1 MSRPT
6 AWHRTALDRVPGG
19 RDGRR
24 MLVVSI
30 VDKTG
35 TGLWAGC
42 TALYFTYVSGL
53 GLGQVGL
60 LMTISGGVGVAGAP
74 LAGRLADR
82 FPLVRLIAAAQLLR
96 AVALL
101 ALLTTDDFLLLTLFS
116 ALGALPDRAGSVL
129 VKLFA
134 ARLAGSERVRYQ
146 AIQRTTVNI
155 GWSIGGLG
163 AAAALATG
171 STRVYG
177 LLLIGN
183 VVSYAV
189 IAALTLR
196 CAEPPA
202 PARVVTG
209 STGSTGSKSPKSP
222 KSPDSPDGSAGSTG
236 SGGDTPV
243 TKPANPWRD
252 RTFLGYVA
260 TDAAL
265 YLDDTILQVAI
276 PLWLIHATTA
286 PVGLA
291 PLLLVLNTVLV
302 VLFQVPL
309 ARFGAT
315 TRAARRLVIPLTG
328 LFLLGTLA
336 LAASATGGP
345 AVAITALS
353 VAVTALTFAE
363 IIHATSSWE
372 LSVALAPAEAQ
383 GAYVGVHGLAQSGQ
397 RFAGPLVVTG
407 VMSVGALA
415 WPVLGLAL
423 IAAGAAQY
431 RLIRDRVDAVDPP
444 APSLSVAKVTVSE
457 H

>member
-6 AWHRTALDRVPGG
+6 AWHRTALDRIPGG

-24 MLVVSI
+24 MLLVSI
-30 VDKTG
+30 IDKTG

-60 LMTISGGVGVAGAP
+60 LMTVSGGIGIAGAP

-82 FPLVRLIAAAQLLR
+82 FPLVRVIAAAQLMR
-96 AVALL
+96 GAALL
-101 ALLTTDDFLLLTLFS
+101 ALLTTDNFFLLTLYS

-129 VKLFA
+129 IKLYA
-134 ARLAGSERVRYQ
+134 ARLAGSDRVRYQ

-155 GWSIGGLG
+155 GWSLGGLG

-171 STRVYG
+171 STRAYG
-177 LLLIGN
+177 LLLVGN
-183 VVSYAV
+183 VVTYLV

-202 PARVVTG
+202 PTRVVATATATTADG
-209 STGSTGSKSPKSP
+209 PKQ
-222 KSPDSPDGSAGSTG
+222 
-236 SGGDTPV
+236 V
-243 TKPANPWRD
+243 RPANPWRD
-252 RTFLGYVA
+252 RTFLAYTA
-260 TDAAL
+260 TEAAL
-265 YLDDTILQVAI
+265 FLDDTILQVAI
-276 PLWLIHATTA
+276 PLWIVHATAA

-302 VLFQVPL
+302 VAFQVPL

-315 TRAARRLVIPLTG
+315 TRAARRLLVPLAV
-328 LFLLGTLA
+328 LFVVGTLA
-336 LAASATGGP
+336 LAASAAGGR
-345 AVAITALS
+345 ALAITALA
-353 VAVTALTFAE
+353 VAVIALTFAE
-363 IIHATSSWE
+363 ILHAISSWE

-383 GAYVGVHGLAQSGQ
+383 GAYLGVHGLAQSTQ
-397 RFAGPLVVTG
+397 RFGGPLLITG
-407 VMSVGALA
+407 VMTAGALA
-415 WPVLGLAL
+415 WPLLGLAL
-423 IAAGAAQY
+423 VGVGAAQY
-431 RLIRDRVDAVDPP
+431 RLIRDRVERAEPTET
-444 APSLSVAKVTVSE
+444 AETAQNAEQTSLSVPAITVSE

>member
-6 AWHRTALDRVPGG
+6 PWHRTALDRIPGG
-19 RDGRR
+19 LDGRR

-30 VDKTG
+30 IEKTG
-35 TGLWAGC
+35 TGLWASC

-53 GLGQVGL
+53 GLGQVGFL
-60 LMTISGGVGVAGAP
+60 LTVSGGVGIAGAP
-74 LAGRLADR
+74 LAGRFADR
-82 FPLVRLIAAAQLLR
+82 FPLIRVIAATQLLR
-96 AVALL
+96 AVTLL
-101 ALLTTDDFLLLTLFS
+101 ALLTTNDFALLTLYS

-129 VKLFA
+129 VKLYA
-134 ARLAGSERVRYQ
+134 ARVAGADRVRYQ

-171 STRVYG
+171 SSRAYA

-183 VVSYAV
+183 VVGYVV

-202 PARVVTG
+202 PTPSRVVATG
-209 STGSTGSKSPKSP
+209 ADAPRAKPGS
-222 KSPDSPDGSAGSTG
+222 
-236 SGGDTPV
+236 
-243 TKPANPWRD
+243 PWRD
-252 RTFLGYVA
+252 RVYVA
-260 TDAAL
+260 YTATEVAL
-265 YLDDTILQVAI
+265 FADNTLLQVAV
-276 PLWLIHATTA
+276 PLWIVHATAA
-286 PVGLA
+286 PAGLA

-315 TRAARRLVIPLTG
+315 ARDARRLLVPLGG
-328 LFLLGTLA
+328 LFLVGTVA
-336 LAASATGGP
+336 LTVSAAGGRTL
-345 AVAITALS
+345 AITALVVS
-353 VAVTALTFAE
+353 VIAVSFAE

-372 LSVALAPAEAQ
+372 LSVALAPPEAQ
-383 GAYVGVHGLAQSGQ
+383 GSYVGFHGIAQSAQ
-397 RFAGPLVVTG
+397 RFAGPLAVTG

-423 IAAGAAQY
+423 VAAGAAQH
-431 RLIRDRVDAVDPP
+431 RLIRDRVDALDAPS
-444 APSLSVAKVTVSE
+444 PSLSVPTVTVSE

>member
-1 MSRPT
+1 MSRT
-6 AWHRTALDRVPGG
+6 DSWHRTALDRIPGG

-24 MLVVSI
+24 MLLVSVI
-30 VDKTG
+30 DKTG

-60 LMTISGGVGVAGAP
+60 LMTVSGGVGIAGAP
-74 LAGRLADR
+74 LAGRFADR
-82 FPLVRLIAAAQLLR
+82 FPLVRVIVGAQLMR
-96 AVALL
+96 GAALL
-101 ALLTTDDFLLLTLFS
+101 ALLTTDHFLLLTLYS

-129 VKLFA
+129 IKLYA
-134 ARLAGSERVRYQ
+134 ARLAGPDRVRYQ

-171 STRVYG
+171 STRAYG
-177 LLLIGN
+177 LLLVGN
-183 VVSYAV
+183 VVTYLV

-202 PARVVTG
+202 PSRVAATAADAPKAR
-209 STGSTGSKSPKSP
+209 
-222 KSPDSPDGSAGSTG
+222 
-236 SGGDTPV
+236 
-243 TKPANPWRD
+243 PANPWRD
-252 RTFLGYVA
+252 RTFLAYTA
-260 TDAAL
+260 TEAAL
-265 YLDDTILQVAI
+265 FLDDTILQVAV
-276 PLWLIHATTA
+276 PLWIVHATAA

-309 ARFGAT
+309 SRYGAT
-315 TRAARRLVIPLTG
+315 TRAARRLLVPLAG
-328 LFLLGTLA
+328 LFVIGTLS
-336 LAASATGGP
+336 LAASAAGGRTL
-345 AVAITALS
+345 AISALV
-353 VAVTALTFAE
+353 VAVIALTFAE
-363 IIHATSSWE
+363 IIHATASWE

-383 GAYVGVHGLAQSGQ
+383 GAYLGVHGLAQSTQ
-397 RFAGPLVVTG
+397 RFAGPLLVTG
-407 VMSVGALA
+407 VMTAGPLA

-423 IAAGAAQY
+423 VAAGAAQY
-431 RLIRDRVDAVDPP
+431 RVTRDHLTEP
-444 APSLSVAKVTVSE
+444 APSSLSVPAVTVSE

>member
-6 AWHRTALDRVPGG
+6 PRHRAVLARIPGG

-24 MLVVSI
+24 MLIVSI
-30 VDKTG
+30 IDKTG

-60 LMTISGGVGVAGAP
+60 LMTVSGGVGIAGAP

-82 FPLVRLIAAAQLLR
+82 FPLVRVIAASQVMR
-96 AVALL
+96 AAALL
-101 ALLTTDDFLLLTLFS
+101 ALLTTDDFALLTLYS

-129 VKLFA
+129 IKLYA
-134 ARLAGSERVRYQ
+134 ARLAGPERVRYQ

-171 STRVYG
+171 SVHAYP
-177 LLLIGN
+177 LLLVGN
-183 VVSYAV
+183 VLSYAV

-202 PARVVTG
+202 PSRVAAT
-209 STGSTGSKSPKSP
+209 
-222 KSPDSPDGSAGSTG
+222 AA
-236 SGGDTPV
+236 DTPR
-243 TKPANPWRD
+243 TRPANPWRD
-252 RTFLGYVA
+252 RTFLGYTA

-265 YLDDTILQVAI
+265 FLDDTILQVAV
-276 PLWLIHATTA
+276 PLWIVHATAA
-286 PVGLA
+286 PAGLA

-315 TRAARRLVIPLTG
+315 TPAARRLLVPLSG
-328 LFLLGTLA
+328 LFALGTLA
-336 LAASATGGP
+336 LAASAAGGRALAIGALVL
-345 AVAITALS
+345 AVI
-353 VAVTALTFAE
+353 ALTFAE
-363 IIHATSSWE
+363 IIHATASWE
-372 LSVALAPAEAQ
+372 LSVALAPADAQ
-383 GAYVGVHGLAQSGQ
+383 GRYLGVHGLAHSTQ
-397 RFAGPLVVTG
+397 RFAGPLLVTA
-407 VMSVGALA
+407 VMSAGPLA
-415 WPVLGLAL
+415 WPLLGLAL
-423 IAAGAAQY
+423 VGAGATQH
-431 RLIRDRVDAVDPP
+431 RLIRDRVSRP
-444 APSLSVAKVTVSE
+444 APTSLSVPTVTVSE
-457 H
+457 

>member
-6 AWHRTALDRVPGG
+6 PWHRTVLTRIPGG

-24 MLVVSI
+24 MLLVSI
-30 VDKTG
+30 IDKTG

-42 TALYFTYVSGL
+42 TVLYFTYVSGL

-60 LMTISGGVGVAGAP
+60 LMTISGGVGIAGAP

-82 FPLVRLIAAAQLLR
+82 FPLVRIIVGAQLMR
-96 AVALL
+96 GAALL
-101 ALLTTDDFLLLTLFS
+101 ALLTTDDFLLLTLYS

-129 VKLFA
+129 IKLYA
-134 ARLAGSERVRYQ
+134 ARLAGSDRVRYQ

-163 AAAALATG
+163 AAAALASG
-171 STRVYG
+171 SDHAYPV
-177 LLLIGN
+177 LLIGN
-183 VVSYAV
+183 VATYLV

-202 PARVVTG
+202 PSRVAATSTAADTG
-209 STGSTGSKSPKSP
+209 KTTTST
-222 KSPDSPDGSAGSTG
+222 
-236 SGGDTPV
+236 
-243 TKPANPWRD
+243 NPWRD
-252 RTFLGYVA
+252 RRFLAYTA

-265 YLDDTILQVAI
+265 FLDDTILQVAI
-276 PLWLIHATTA
+276 PLWIVHATTA

-309 ARFGAT
+309 ARFGADA
-315 TRAARRLVIPLTG
+315 RAARRLLVPLTG
-328 LFLLGTLA
+328 LFVIGTLA
-336 LAASATGGP
+336 LAASAAGGRTL
-345 AVAITALS
+345 AVTALV
-353 VAVTALTFAE
+353 VAVIALTFAE
-363 IIHATSSWE
+363 VVHATSSWE

-383 GAYVGVHGLAQSGQ
+383 GAYLGVHGLAQSTQ
-397 RFAGPLVVTG
+397 RFAGPLLVTG
-407 VMSVGALA
+407 VMSAGALA
-415 WPVLGLAL
+415 WPLLGLGL
-423 IAAGAAQY
+423 VAAGAAQH
-431 RLIRDRVDAVDPP
+431 RIIRDRTTE
-444 APSLSVAKVTVSE
+444 PSLSVTSTTVSE

>member
-1 MSRPT
+1 MSRP
-6 AWHRTALDRVPGG
+6 ASWHRTALDRIPGG

-60 LMTISGGVGVAGAP
+60 LMTVSGGIGIAGAP
-74 LAGRLADR
+74 LAGFFADR
-82 FPLVRLIAAAQLLR
+82 FPLVRVIAATQLLR
-96 AVALL
+96 GATLL
-101 ALLTTDDFLLLTLFS
+101 ALLTTDHFLLLTLYS

-129 VKLFA
+129 VKLYA
-134 ARLAGSERVRYQ
+134 ARQAGPERVRYQ

-171 STRVYG
+171 STQAYTW
-177 LLLIGN
+177 LLAGN
-183 VVSYAV
+183 VLSYLAIAV
-189 IAALTLR
+189 LTLR

-202 PARVVTG
+202 PSRVAATAADAPRGRPTG
-209 STGSTGSKSPKSP
+209 
-222 KSPDSPDGSAGSTG
+222 
-236 SGGDTPV
+236 
-243 TKPANPWRD
+243 PWRD
-252 RTFLGYVA
+252 RTFLGYTA

-265 YLDDTILQVAI
+265 FLDDTILQVAV
-276 PLWLIHATTA
+276 PLWIVHATAA
-286 PVGLA
+286 PAGLA

-315 TRAARRLVIPLTG
+315 TPAARRLLVPLSA
-328 LFLLGTLA
+328 LFVAGTLA
-336 LAASATGGP
+336 LAASATGGRTL
-345 AVAITALS
+345 AVTALV
-353 VAVTALTFAE
+353 VAVVALTFAE

-372 LSVALAPAEAQ
+372 LSVALAPADAQ
-383 GAYVGVHGLAQSGQ
+383 GAYLGVHGLAQSTQ
-397 RFAGPLVVTG
+397 RFAGPLLVTG
-407 VMSVGALA
+407 VMTAGPLA
-415 WPVLGLAL
+415 WPLLGLAL
-423 IAAGAAQY
+423 AGAGAAQH
-431 RLIRDRVDAVDPP
+431 RLLRDRV
-444 APSLSVAKVTVSE
+444 APRTKTSLSVAEVTVSE

>member
-6 AWHRTALDRVPGG
+6 PRHRAVLARIPGG

-24 MLVVSI
+24 MLIVSI
-30 VDKTG
+30 IDKTG

-60 LMTISGGVGVAGAP
+60 LMTVSGGVGIAGAP

-82 FPLVRLIAAAQLLR
+82 FPLVRVIAASQVMR
-96 AVALL
+96 AAALL
-101 ALLTTDDFLLLTLFS
+101 ALLTTDDFALLTLYS

-129 VKLFA
+129 IKLYA
-134 ARLAGSERVRYQ
+134 ARLAGPERVRYQ

-171 STRVYG
+171 SVHAYP
-177 LLLIGN
+177 LLLVGN
-183 VVSYAV
+183 VLSYAV

-202 PARVVTG
+202 PSRVAATA
-209 STGSTGSKSPKSP
+209 TETPK
-222 KSPDSPDGSAGSTG
+222 TR
-236 SGGDTPV
+236 
-243 TKPANPWRD
+243 PANPWRD
-252 RTFLGYVA
+252 RTFLGYTA

-265 YLDDTILQVAI
+265 FLDDTILQVAV
-276 PLWLIHATTA
+276 PLWIVHATVA
-286 PVGLA
+286 PAGLA

-315 TRAARRLVIPLTG
+315 TPAARRLLVPLSG
-328 LFLLGTLA
+328 LFALGTLA
-336 LAASATGGP
+336 LAASAAGGRALAIGALVL
-345 AVAITALS
+345 AVI
-353 VAVTALTFAE
+353 ALTFAE
-363 IIHATSSWE
+363 IIHATASWE
-372 LSVALAPAEAQ
+372 LSVALAPADAQ
-383 GAYVGVHGLAQSGQ
+383 GSYLGVHGLAHSTQ
-397 RFAGPLVVTG
+397 RFAGPLLVTA
-407 VMSVGALA
+407 VMSAGPLA
-415 WPVLGLAL
+415 WPLLGLAL
-423 IAAGAAQY
+423 VGAGATQH
-431 RLIRDRVDAVDPP
+431 RLIRDRVSRP
-444 APSLSVAKVTVSE
+444 APTSLSVPTVTVSE
-457 H
+457 

>member
-6 AWHRTALDRVPGG
+6 PWHRTALDRIPGG

-24 MLVVSI
+24 MLIVSI
-30 VDKTG
+30 IDKTG

-60 LMTISGGVGVAGAP
+60 LMTVSGGVGIAGAP

-82 FPLVRLIAAAQLLR
+82 FPLVRVIVATQVMRAA
-96 AVALL
+96 ALL
-101 ALLTTDDFLLLTLFS
+101 ALLTTDHFLLLTLYS

-129 VKLFA
+129 IKLYA
-134 ARLAGSERVRYQ
+134 ARLAGPERVRYQ

-163 AAAALATG
+163 AAGALATG
-171 STRVYG
+171 SVHAYP
-177 LLLIGN
+177 LLLVGN

-202 PARVVTG
+202 PTHIAAMSSASDGGTTG
-209 STGSTGSKSPKSP
+209 
-222 KSPDSPDGSAGSTG
+222 
-236 SGGDTPV
+236 TPA
-243 TKPANPWRD
+243 PRRANPWRD
-252 RTFLGYVA
+252 RTFLGYTA

-265 YLDDTILQVAI
+265 YLDDTILQVAV
-276 PLWLIHATTA
+276 PLWIVHATAA
-286 PVGLA
+286 PAGLA

-315 TRAARRLVIPLTG
+315 TPAARRLIVPLSG
-328 LFLLGTLA
+328 LFVLGTLA
-336 LAASATGGP
+336 LAASAAGGR
-345 AVAITALS
+345 ALAIGALV
-353 VAVTALTFAE
+353 VAVIALTFAE
-363 IIHATSSWE
+363 IIHATASWE
-372 LSVALAPAEAQ
+372 LSVALAPADAQ
-383 GAYVGVHGLAQSGQ
+383 GTYLGVHGLAPSGQ
-397 RFAGPLVVTG
+397 RFAGPLLVTA
-407 VMSVGALA
+407 VMTAGPLA

-423 IAAGAAQY
+423 AGAGAAQH
-431 RLIRDRVDAVDPP
+431 RLIRDRVTRSEP
-444 APSLSVAKVTVSE
+444 AQPSLSVPPVTVSE
-457 H
+457 

>member
-6 AWHRTALDRVPGG
+6 PWHRTALDRIPGG

-24 MLVVSI
+24 MLIVSI
-30 VDKTG
+30 IDKTG

-60 LMTISGGVGVAGAP
+60 LMTVSGGVGIAGAP

-82 FPLVRLIAAAQLLR
+82 YPLVRVIAGTQLMR
-96 AVALL
+96 GAALL
-101 ALLTTDDFLLLTLFS
+101 ALLTTDNFLLLTLYS

-129 VKLFA
+129 IKLYA
-134 ARLAGSERVRYQ
+134 ARLAGPERVRYQ

-171 STRVYG
+171 SVHAYPV
-177 LLLIGN
+177 LLVGN
-183 VVSYAV
+183 VLSYGV

-202 PARVVTG
+202 PARPTPAEDITG
-209 STGSTGSKSPKSP
+209 APAP
-222 KSPDSPDGSAGSTG
+222 RR
-236 SGGDTPV
+236 
-243 TKPANPWRD
+243 ANPWRD
-252 RTFLGYVA
+252 RTFLGYTA

-265 YLDDTILQVAI
+265 YLDDTILQVAV
-276 PLWLIHATTA
+276 PLWIVHATAA

-309 ARFGAT
+309 ARFGAST
-315 TRAARRLVIPLTG
+315 PAARRLLIPLSG
-328 LFLLGTLA
+328 LFVVGTLA
-336 LAASATGGP
+336 LAASAAGGR
-345 AVAITALS
+345 ALAISALV
-353 VAVTALTFAE
+353 VAVIALTFAE
-363 IIHATSSWE
+363 IIHATASWE
-372 LSVALAPAEAQ
+372 LSVALAPADAQ
-383 GAYVGVHGLAQSGQ
+383 GTYLGVHGLAQSTQ
-397 RFAGPLVVTG
+397 RFAGPLLVTA
-407 VMSVGALA
+407 VMTAGPLA

-423 IAAGAAQY
+423 VGAGAAQH
-431 RLIRDRVDAVDPP
+431 RLIRDRVTRPEPTP
-444 APSLSVAKVTVSE
+444 ASLSVPTATVSE
-457 H
+457 

>member
-6 AWHRTALDRVPGG
+6 PWPSTVLNRIPGG

-30 VDKTG
+30 IDKTG

-42 TALYFTYVSGL
+42 TVLYFTYVSGL

-60 LMTISGGVGVAGAP
+60 LMTVSGGVGIAGAP

-82 FPLVRLIAAAQLLR
+82 FPLVKIIVGAQLVR
-96 AVALL
+96 GAALL
-101 ALLTTDDFLLLTLFS
+101 ALLTTDNLFLLTLYS

-129 VKLFA
+129 IKLYA
-134 ARLAGSERVRYQ
+134 ARLAGPERVRYQ

-171 STRVYG
+171 STRAYG

-183 VVSYAV
+183 VLTYVV

-202 PARVVTG
+202 PSRVAAT
-209 STGSTGSKSPKSP
+209 
-222 KSPDSPDGSAGSTG
+222 SATAC
-236 SGGDTPV
+236 DRATATP
-243 TKPANPWRD
+243 TSPWRD
-252 RTFLGYVA
+252 RTFLGYTA

-265 YLDDTILQVAI
+265 YLDDTILQVAV
-276 PLWLIHATTA
+276 PLWIVHATSA

-302 VLFQVPL
+302 VIFQVPL

-315 TRAARRLVIPLTG
+315 SRAARRLLVPLAG
-328 LFLLGTLA
+328 LFLIGTLA
-336 LAASATGGP
+336 LAASAAGG
-345 AVAITALS
+345 TALAVTALV
-353 VAVTALTFAE
+353 VAVVALTFAE
-363 IIHATSSWE
+363 IIHATASWE
-372 LSVALAPAEAQ
+372 LSVALAPAHAQ
-383 GAYVGVHGLAQSGQ
+383 GAYLGVHGLAQSTQ
-397 RFAGPLVVTG
+397 RFAGPLLVTG
-407 VMSVGALA
+407 VISAGALA
-415 WPVLGLAL
+415 WPLLGLGL
-423 IAAGAAQY
+423 VAAGAAQH
-431 RLIRDRVDAVDPP
+431 RLIRDRLSK
-444 APSLSVAKVTVSE
+444 PSLSVPKVTVSE
-457 H
+457 Y